1 MGVERQ
7 ADKQIERDRK
17 TDRQTDRVA
26 YTEALLLKID
36 KHCIFVILVR

>member
-17 TDRQTDRVA
+17 IGRQTYRVS
-26 YTEALLLKID
+26 YTEALLLKLD
-36 KHCIFVILVR
+36 KHCIFSILIR